1 MDRRRRRSLPIF
13 IPIPIDID
21 IFIYILIYRDIY
33 MLINSRFCRNARGKS
48 GICCFCRMQIGKSG
62 ICRLSQ
68 KQAPSLCRDRMA
80 APALGFPAPGVGGGA
95 LFFW

>member
-1 MDRRRRRSLPIF
+1 MLML
-13 IPIPIDID
+13 IDMNMNM
-21 IFIYILIYRDIY
+21 LIYRDIY

-48 GICCFCRMQIGKSG
+48 GICCFCRMQSGKSG

-68 KQAPSLCRDRMA
+68 KQAPTLCRGRMA
-80 APALGFPAPGVGGGA
+80 APALGFPVSGAGGGA